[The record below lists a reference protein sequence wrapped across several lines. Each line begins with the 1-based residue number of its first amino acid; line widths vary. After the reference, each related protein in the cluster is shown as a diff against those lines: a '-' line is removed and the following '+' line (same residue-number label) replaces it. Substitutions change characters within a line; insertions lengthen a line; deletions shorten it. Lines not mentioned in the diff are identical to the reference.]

1 MVLSRFEHV
10 KILIKTRVC
19 ILETLPDQIYN
30 YYKQNEITYSEY
42 KELMHMMKLKPR
54 NELLS

>member
-10 KILIKTRVC
+10 KILIKTGVC
-19 ILETLPDQIYN
+19 ILETLPNQIYN
-30 YYKQNEITYSEY
+30 YYKQNEMTYSEY
-42 KELMHMMKLKPR
+42 RELMHMIGLEPR

>member
-10 KILIKTRVC
+10 KILIKTIVC

-42 KELMHMMKLKPR
+42 RELMHMM
-54 NELLS
+54 